1 MLLDDVGPHCSP
13 EPARVRDSSQP
24 YTENIKVPTY
34 LSIKRIAKSKGPWYY
49 WNEQK
54 ILLHPSIN
62 ATIVIKV
69 HLVPHDPIHPVNSQ
83 AGRLLS
89 DRIRSK
95 MLLKAKTSSPFH
107 MHKHFPWDPE
117 REHLSSWAWILT
129 GCNSSLLNS
138 VTERLTW
145 NLSHGMTHNS
155 ALTAMLKKAQ
165 ITSSSD
171 ISEISCKMAFSIYI
185 NLLSVTYIQH
195 YKPC

>member
-62 ATIVIKV
+62 ATIVIKM

-95 MLLKAKTSSPFH
+95 ILLKAKTSSPFH
-107 MHKHFPWDPE
+107 VHKHFPWDPE
-117 REHLSSWAWILT
+117 REHLSSWARILT
-129 GCNSSLLNS
+129 ASTATWSQGWVQRCLTGDLPSDLSLLS
-138 VTERLTW
+138 LQPLFHTGRQFSAATL
-145 NLSHGMTHNS
+145 HGR
-155 ALTAMLKKAQ
+155 LKK
-165 ITSSSD
+165 
-171 ISEISCKMAFSIYI
+171 MW
-185 NLLSVTYIQH
+185 
-195 YKPC
+195 